1 MMIFPRQLGTSR
13 AIGIQSVIKRIR
25 MRNPSNL
32 IFQSFGCDQLRRME
46 HVKTA
51 DQALVQCEGTN
62 LEKCVSVGGA
72 TGRSVTA
79 NMPALG
85 AGDSGFE
92 SRRPD

>member
-1 MMIFPRQLGTSR
+1 MVNRLKSRSASWPIPDFQILMSELKYHSSRVSTFSLSIHEAGFVLGFC
-13 AIGIQSVIKRIR
+13 
-25 MRNPSNL
+25 RN
-32 IFQSFGCDQLRRME
+32 E
-46 HVKTA
+46 V
-51 DQALVQCEGTN
+51 VY
-62 LEKCVSVGGA
+62 GA